1 MKRSLAHEIIEAVA
15 RREPGVCISI
25 IGLSG
30 THHTKLSCRLG
41 ERTMTFTVPSTARS
55 TRRRVL
61 NYARKIR
68 TMLKQEAP

>member
-1 MKRSLAHEIIEAVA
+1 MRRQLADEIISAVT
-15 RREPGVCISI
+15 RREPDACISV

-30 THHTKLSCRLG
+30 THHIKLSCRLG

-68 TMLKQEAP
+68 TMLREEES